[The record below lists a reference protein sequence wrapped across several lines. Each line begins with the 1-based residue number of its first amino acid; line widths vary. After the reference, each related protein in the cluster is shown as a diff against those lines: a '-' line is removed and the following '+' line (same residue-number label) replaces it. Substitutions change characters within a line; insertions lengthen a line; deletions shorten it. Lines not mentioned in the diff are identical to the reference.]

1 MASSKIEYTE
11 KIIPDAYHGTS
22 REYAAEIERDGFKL
36 SSGQD
41 HYFGDGVYFFES
53 GEWNARFWA
62 EKQFGTDEA
71 IVLHAVINLGKCLDL
86 HNHEHRILLRRFCQK
101 LYREME
107 ARSRRNSRFRLRPV
121 TDTTVINL
129 IANEFKLDT
138 VRGSYVQPAKG
149 TVFEGSRIMNYHQIM
164 IAVRNTAMILRVGI
178 AR

>member
-1 MASSKIEYTE
+1 MAPRNIEYTE

-22 REYAAEIERDGFKL
+22 KEYATDILTNGFRL
-36 SSGQD
+36 STGPD

-62 EKQFGTDEA
+62 QREFGDDA

-86 HNHEHRILLRRFCQK
+86 HDHEHRMLLRRFFQK
-101 LYREME
+101 LYGQLE
-107 ARSRRNSRFRLRPV
+107 ARRRKNRNFRFGRI
-121 TDTTVINL
+121 TDSMVINL

-138 VRGSYVQPAKG
+138 VRGSYVQPTQG
-149 TVFEGSRIMNYHQIM
+149 MVFEGSRIMNYHQIM
-164 IAVRNTAMILRVGI
+164 IAVRNTAMILRVGV